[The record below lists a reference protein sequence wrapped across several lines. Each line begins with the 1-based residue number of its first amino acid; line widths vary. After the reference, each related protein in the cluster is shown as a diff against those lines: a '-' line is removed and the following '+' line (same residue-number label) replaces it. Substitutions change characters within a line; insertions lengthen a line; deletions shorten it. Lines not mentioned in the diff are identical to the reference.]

1 MSTKYDNS
9 NWSRCARAGGVW
21 VAVIDGNVAQGNN
34 GISLPCRG
42 CWVQRRLLCDT
53 IKMNIGE
60 AATVNKGVELSIPS
74 AGAQPLWVPISDVSQ
89 LYFWGVTDADAVD
102 IIYLLG

>member
-1 MSTKYDNS
+1 MTKYNNS
-9 NWSRCARAGGVW
+9 DWSRCARSGGVT
-21 VAVIDGNVAQGNN
+21 VAVIDDNVAQGND
-34 GISLPCRG
+34 GVSLPCRG
-42 CWVQRRLLCDT
+42 CWVQRRVLNNT

-60 AATVNKGVELSIPS
+60 PATADKGVELSIPS

-89 LYFWGVTDADAVD
+89 LYFWGLVNANAVD